1 MRRLLAATLAA
12 CALLPATASAAP
24 AAGAAKMG
32 IGAFIANSYQDP
44 GLYDRWAA
52 ETGHT
57 PVVLGSYKAWTIPLI
72 DTEQLEAIWQREAV
86 PLVTWEPWGEEGGP
100 VFKLKDIAAGVYDPY
115 IRRSA
120 EAAAAWGH
128 PLFLRFAH
136 EMNGGWYPWGRGNN
150 GNTPTLYKQAW
161 RHIVGIFEAA
171 GADNVKW
178 VWCPNENSNGRFPF
192 RQYYPGDRWVDWVG
206 LDGFN
211 WEISARWHSFDEMFA
226 SSYDSLVE
234 LTEKPVMIVETGSW
248 ETGGDKAEWVANA
261 LERELP
267 RFEHIRALL
276 WWNVD
281 DPRGDLRVDSSP
293 AALAALRRGLE
304 APIYAA
310 TRQEVIETPER
321 LGVATPVPVPGG
333 KGVSIGSVKRGLH
346 NSYEWIGLAIL
357 AASALM
363 LIGVVLG
370 ARHRRASTGAGA
382 DPGSSELG

>member
-1 MRRLLAATLAA
+1 
-12 CALLPATASAAP
+12 
-24 AAGAAKMG
+24 
-32 IGAFIANSYQDP
+32 
-44 GLYDRWAA
+44 
-52 ETGHT
+52 
-57 PVVLGSYKAWTIPLI
+57 
-72 DTEQLEAIWQREAV
+72 
-86 PLVTWEPWGEEGGP
+86 
-100 VFKLKDIAAGVYDPY
+100 
-115 IRRSA
+115 
-120 EAAAAWGH
+120 
-128 PLFLRFAH
+128 
-136 EMNGGWYPWGRGNN
+136 
-150 GNTPTLYKQAW
+150 
-161 RHIVGIFEAA
+161 
-171 GADNVKW
+171 
-178 VWCPNENSNGRFPF
+178 
-192 RQYYPGDRWVDWVG
+192 
-206 LDGFN
+206 
-211 WEISARWHSFDEMFA
+211 
-226 SSYDSLVE
+226 
-234 LTEKPVMIVETGSW
+234 MIVETGSW